1 MLDKFFRPRP
11 VDLFGTNPGSSEK
24 LRDVHIGRKVADRQ
38 AAGPCES
45 HGEKEY
51 YLCQIYLGLENDGQN
66 FHYLRSLGTLAP
78 IPKGKYEVLISK
90 FAPRRG
96 G

>member
-51 YLCQIYLGLENDGQN
+51 YLCQIFGPWERWAKLSLLTLPWNA
-66 FHYLRSLGTLAP
+66 RSN
-78 IPKGKYEVLISK
+78 SK
-90 FAPRRG
+90 RQIRSVN
-96 G
+96 